1 MTYNVILEDPPD
13 GTGYEPRGAARK
25 LWKCKAHEVMLSG
38 PAETGKTLCSLHK
51 LDALMLKYPGSQ
63 AAIIRKTRKSM
74 TGSVL
79 QTFENKVIREEEGI
93 VPYGGKHVE
102 WYDYPNGSRI
112 FVGGMD
118 NPDKVL
124 SSERDFIYINQSEE
138 LTLDDWEK
146 LTTRCTGRAG
156 NTPYAQIFGDCNPGP
171 SNHWILQRVKEG
183 SLKFIESRHED
194 NPTLF
199 SDSGEITEQGK
210 ISIGILDALTGVRFH
225 RLRHGRWVSAEGVI
239 YESWDRAV
247 HLIPAFPIPRD
258 WVKYRVVDFGYTNP
272 FCCQWWAED
281 PDGRVYLYRELYKT
295 QLLVE
300 DASKEI
306 KRLSSG
312 ENIKDTICDHDAE
325 DRATLE
331 KHGEFSTIAA
341 KKSVK
346 TGIEA
351 VQMRLRKA
359 GDGKPRLFIFQDCLV
374 EPDKRLIDA
383 KKPYC
388 TEQEIETYIWEP
400 AGEGREAKE
409 TPRKV
414 DDHGCDC
421 TKYLCAHLEQA
432 DDSYLATIS
441 TR

>member
-1 MTYNVILEDPPD
+1 MTYSVILEDPPD

-38 PAETGKTLCSLHK
+38 PAETGKTLCSLQK
-51 LDALMLKYPGSQ
+51 LDALMLKYPGAQ

-79 QTFENKVIREEEGI
+79 QTFENKVIRPEEGI

-183 SLKFIESRHED
+183 ALKFIESRHED
-194 NPTLF
+194 NPVLF
-199 SDSGEITEQGK
+199 NESGEITEQGK
-210 ISIGILDALTGVRFH
+210 ISIGILDALTGVRYH

-239 YESWDRAV
+239 YESWDRSV
-247 HLIPAFPIPRD
+247 HLIPAFPIPKD
-258 WVKYRVVDFGYTNP
+258 WVRFRSVDFGFTNP
-272 FCCQWWAED
+272 FVCQWWAED
-281 PDGRVYLYRELYKT
+281 PDGRMFMYREIYKT

-300 DASKEI
+300 DAGKEI
-306 KRLSSG
+306 KRLSAG
-312 ENIKDTICDHDAE
+312 ETIEATVCDHDAE

-341 KKSVK
+341 NKAVK

-351 VQMRLRKA
+351 VQVRLRKA
-359 GDGKPRLFIFQDCLV
+359 GDGRPRLYIFQDSIV
-374 EPDKRLIDA
+374 ESDKRLIDV

-388 TEQEIETYIWEP
+388 TEQEIESYIWEP
-400 AGEGREAKE
+400 AGEGRSAKE
-409 TPRKV
+409 TPKKV
-414 DDHGCDC
+414 DDHGMDPLR
-421 TKYLCAHLEQA
+421 YAVMYREHA
-432 DDSYLATIS
+432 DNSYLATMS